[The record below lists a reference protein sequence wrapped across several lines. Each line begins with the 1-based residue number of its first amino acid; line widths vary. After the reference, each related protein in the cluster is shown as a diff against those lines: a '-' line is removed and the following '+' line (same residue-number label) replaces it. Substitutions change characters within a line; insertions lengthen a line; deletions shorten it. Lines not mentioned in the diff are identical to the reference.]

1 MRDNSTISLEKAYTL
16 VTEATRA
23 NLTGMQNFM
32 NSRMAIEAVVKN
44 TLQEYGY
51 RINKKLSLKKN
62 FVNYVFQT
70 ELEMQVGNMEDDVSA
85 YGENSPF
92 YGLDEEEMEDQA
104 RQHLLDND
112 DILKDL
118 FTDLLKKGAQ
128 AINREE
134 TVTDNAIEE
143 YWNED

>member
-1 MRDNSTISLEKAYTL
+1 VRDNSTISLEKAYTL

-62 FVNYVFQT
+62 FVNFVFQT
-70 ELEMQVGNMEDDVSA
+70 QLEMQVGNMEDDVSA

-104 RQHLLDND
+104 RQLLLDND
-112 DILKDL
+112 DIIKDL
-118 FTDLLKKGAQ
+118 FTDLLKTGAQ
-128 AINREE
+128 IINREE

>member
-44 TLQEYGY
+44 TQQEYGY

-62 FVNYVFQT
+62 FVNFVFQT

-112 DILKDL
+112 ALKDL
-118 FTDLLKKGAQ
+118 FTDLLKKGAWN
-128 AINREE
+128 INREE